1 MMHFCLLPPSYVIFI
16 CTYDPF
22 SSGLY
27 RYTFEERCL
36 ENGEAL
42 GDGTQKIFLNTRGTN
57 DRDMPPELIQ
67 FLRYV
72 EHSTVEVAEESPD
85 DRLLQLHGKVAALK
99 RSRELEEAYMTMEE
113 LLKEREDLGKAEGRA
128 EGKAEGE
135 RLILELISRMTADGL
150 SGELGRLLEDE
161 DFRNAMLEKY
171 HLI

>member
-1 MMHFCLLPPSYVIFI
+1 M
-16 CTYDPF
+16 
-22 SSGLY
+22 
-27 RYTFEERCL
+27 
-36 ENGEAL
+36 
-42 GDGTQKIFLNTRGTN
+42 
-57 DRDMPPELIQ
+57 IQ

-72 EHSTVEVAEESPD
+72 EHSTEEVAEESPD

-113 LLKEREDLGKAEGRA
+113 LLKEREDLGKAEG
-128 EGKAEGE
+128 E